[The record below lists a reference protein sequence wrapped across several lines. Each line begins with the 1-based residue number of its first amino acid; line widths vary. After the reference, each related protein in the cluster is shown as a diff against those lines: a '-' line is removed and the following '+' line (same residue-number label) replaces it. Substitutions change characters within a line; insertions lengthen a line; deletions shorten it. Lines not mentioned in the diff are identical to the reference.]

1 MFPILFMSFIY
12 GIIIGS
18 FLNVVIYRIPLNKKL
33 TGRSM
38 CPNCEHT
45 LSPLELV
52 PIFSYLAQGKK
63 CKNCG
68 VKISARYMSVE
79 LLTGVLFLIYSFV
92 LAKYGFNDL
101 VSQAFYVNLIT
112 GGVVIATLVSIAFID
127 IDTMEIPDR
136 FHIILIV
143 SSIVLTL
150 VNGGSIL
157 NSLLAGVIIGIPMFI
172 IAFIT
177 MGLGL
182 GDVKLLFTSGMLLGA
197 YNTNI
202 VLIIACFSAIGF
214 ALISKIKKGVKFPFG
229 PHITIG
235 MYVVLLLTMGQ
246 FI

>member
-101 VSQAFYVNLIT
+101 VSFEFYANLVI
-112 GGVVIATLVSIAFID
+112 GGVIIATLISIAFID

-136 FHIILIV
+136 FHLIITNSSIILTFI
-143 SSIVLTL
+143 
-150 VNGGSIL
+150 NGGNIL
-157 NSLLAGVIIGIPMFI
+157 NSIIAGMIIGIPMFI

-202 VLIIACFSAIGF
+202 VLIIACASAILMS
-214 ALISKIKKGVKFPFG
+214 LIKKVKKGVKFPFG

-235 MYVVLLLTMGQ
+235 MYIVLLLTAGQ